1 MSHGSAIPGSGILDR
16 SHVPLLSFS
25 TRFCSSFTWKSSK
38 KTWFHWIESLLV
50 VSELKCL
57 HHLASLQLTL
67 HRGSQLHQ
75 FVARQSSPV
84 IVMLL
89 RLCVFTVLLSAIF
102 AYRRSWSPL
111 YTEQRIRLVH
121 SISLNLDSST
131 KPAQRTSSDPKKDMI
146 RLDKS
151 LPVHIYVDTDVRAF
165 LGMKNSERKARI
177 MLPQEIEE
185 MTRQTLRDYVE
196 KKLPKLSGQPYILR
210 FQVPDQMSIT
220 PRQFEGSR
228 AVASTLLFFCVHF
241 YVANSYRCSWV
252 VAYLFTQT
260 IDS

>member
-1 MSHGSAIPGSGILDR
+1 M
-16 SHVPLLSFS
+16 
-25 TRFCSSFTWKSSK
+25 
-38 KTWFHWIESLLV
+38 
-50 VSELKCL
+50 
-57 HHLASLQLTL
+57 
-67 HRGSQLHQ
+67 
-75 FVARQSSPV
+75 
-84 IVMLL
+84 
-89 RLCVFTVLLSAIF
+89 
-102 AYRRSWSPL
+102 
-111 YTEQRIRLVH
+111 H

-241 YVANSYRCSWV
+241 YVANSYRCS
-252 VAYLFTQT
+252 
-260 IDS
+260 